1 MEIYYQ
7 AIDLLKGMIRRPS
20 FSREEK
26 EVADFLQSEWKTA
39 GRVVHRKGNNLW
51 MTSGS
56 IDLSKP
62 TVLLNSHID
71 TVRPVQGW
79 TKDPFAP
86 CEDDET
92 ERLYGLGSNDAGAGV
107 VALYAAFNELSV
119 KDQPYNLIFLASAE
133 EEVSGQG
140 GVESVLPELPPIAF
154 GVVGE
159 PTAMHPAIA
168 EKGLLVLD
176 CVSHGR
182 AGHAARNEGVNAISE
197 AMKDIAWF
205 HSYTFPCRSDL
216 LGSVKMSVT
225 MIEAGTQHNV
235 VPDRC
240 RFTVDVRTNEFY
252 SNREALNEIRAHV
265 SCDVTPRSLRLNS
278 SRLDAGHPF
287 VQRAVMLGKEPF
299 GSPTMSDQALMP
311 FPTVK
316 IGPGDSARSHSADEY
331 IELSEIR
338 EAIALYVRLLDQL
351 NITSFPC

>member
-1 MEIYYQ
+1 MYRSHLRCCQ
-7 AIDLLKGMIRRPS
+7 C
-20 FSREEK
+20 FSTATVSTCTVWGNMDQKQGGPESGT
-26 EVADFLQSEWKTA
+26 AD
-39 GRVVHRKGNNLW
+39 R
-51 MTSGS
+51 
-56 IDLSKP
+56 
-62 TVLLNSHID
+62 
-71 TVRPVQGW
+71 
-79 TKDPFAP
+79 
-86 CEDDET
+86 
-92 ERLYGLGSNDAGAGV
+92 
-107 VALYAAFNELSV
+107 V

-265 SCDVTPRSLRLNS
+265 SCDVTPRSLRFNS
-278 SRLDAGHPF
+278 SRLDAGH
-287 VQRAVMLGKEPF
+287 R
-299 GSPTMSDQALMP
+299 
-311 FPTVK
+311 
-316 IGPGDSARSHSADEY
+316 R
-331 IELSEIR
+331 EIR
-338 EAIALYVRLLDQL
+338 RASCRERV
-351 NITSFPC
+351 